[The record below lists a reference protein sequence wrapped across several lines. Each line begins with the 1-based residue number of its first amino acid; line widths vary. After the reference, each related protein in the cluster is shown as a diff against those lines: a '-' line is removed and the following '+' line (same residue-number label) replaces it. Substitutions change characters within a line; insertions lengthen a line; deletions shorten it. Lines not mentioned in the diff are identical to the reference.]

1 MKNILIVSH
10 AMNLGGIERS
20 LLGLLQSI
28 DYTKYHVDLFFMRR
42 EGELL
47 SEIPQEVNIL
57 PCISEC
63 ECYAVPLKTIIK
75 KHKFLMAAGRA
86 FSKIKAKSYLRKEN
100 IDSINSS
107 VELEYSHKYTMP
119 FVPQLIQTDVYDLAI
134 SFATPHY
141 FVRDKVKA
149 FRKVAWIHTDY
160 QKIKVDVNSELGM
173 WDAFDYIAG
182 VSESCVAN
190 FNKTFPTLA
199 KKTTVIENILVPQS
213 VRSSSLDEINDPT
226 FVYDAQS
233 INLLSVGRFDPA
245 KNFEA
250 IPQITRKLLDRG
262 LNINWY
268 IIGFGKTEEQIRSN
282 IEKYNVSKQVH
293 ILGKRDNPYPY
304 MKACDVYLQLSL
316 FEGKCVSVREAQCLG
331 KPVIIANYATAKSQ
345 VENGVNGFIVEQDID
360 KKVDALYS
368 ILNDTNALEQVANN
382 CWQSNFGNEEEVEK
396 IYTMIEGA

>member
-28 DYTKYHVDLFFMRR
+28 DYTKYHVDLFLMRR

-47 SEIPQEVNIL
+47 SEIPQAVNIL

-63 ECYAVPLKTIIK
+63 ECYAVPFKTIIK

-86 FSKIKAKSYLRKEN
+86 YSKIKAKAYLKKAN
-100 IDSINSS
+100 IASINSS

-119 FVPQLIQTDVYDLAI
+119 FVPKLKQTCVYDLAI

-141 FVRDKVKA
+141 FVRDKVEA
-149 FRKVAWIHTDY
+149 LCKVAWIHTDY
-160 QKIKVDVNSELGM
+160 QKIKVDVTSELIM

-190 FNKTFPTLA
+190 FNMTFPTL
-199 KKTTVIENILVPQS
+199 KKKASVIENILVPES
-213 VRSSSLDEINDPT
+213 VHSSSMEEINDPA
-226 FVYDAQS
+226 FEYDAQS

-245 KNFEA
+245 KNFEE
-250 IPQITRKLLDRG
+250 IPQITRMLLDRG

-268 IIGFGKTEEQIRSN
+268 IIGFGKTEDQIRSN
-282 IEKYNVSKQVH
+282 IDKYNVGNKVH

-304 MKACDVYLQLSL
+304 MRACDVYLQLSL

-345 VENGVNGFIVEQDID
+345 VENGINGFIVEQDVD

-368 ILNDTNALEQVANN
+368 ILRDTNALEQVAEN
-382 CWQSNFGNEEEVEK
+382 CRQSNFGNYEEVEK